1 MDISLLTLQYEHCEC
16 QPLAPS
22 SLSEKRSP
30 GQEGNPHPHSTGAK
44 GLCSSPSSGG
54 SLSRILSAHPQ
65 GAHLCRPSLPPRWMG
80 SGIPCS
86 CEVYIP
92 AAEHTPVHP
101 LHDTTLHCMDYFEL
115 WVLENQQ
122 IQGELSVHSLF
133 LPKDRA
139 STRNSAVSPSWG
151 PHQPG
156 RWTLDSLQE
165 RTPEVDTTL
174 KLSQTSRPPP
184 ALQGPGPFPKTI
196 SSCLRCLPPSPSP
209 PETVLCPEL

>member
-1 MDISLLTLQYEHCEC
+1 MNTVNV
-16 QPLAPS
+16 
-22 SLSEKRSP
+22 SLSPRLHSVRSAAP
-30 GQEGNPHPHSTGAK
+30 ARRATLTHIAQVLRGFVPAPAR
-44 GLCSSPSSGG
+44 GG
-54 SLSRILSAHPQ
+54 LSRILSAHPQ
-65 GAHLCRPSLPPRWMG
+65 GAHLCRPSLSPRWMG

-92 AAEHTPVHP
+92 AAVHTPVNP
-101 LHDTTLHCMDYFEL
+101 LHDTLHSIDYFEL

-139 STRNSAVSPSWG
+139 STRNSAVSPSRG

-196 SSCLRCLPPSPSP
+196 SSCLRCLPHP
-209 PETVLCPEL
+209 PFPY